1 MPRVVHFEIHADD
14 PQRAIRFYTEL
25 FGWQFPEWFPG
36 YWGVMTGEEGTP
48 GIDGG
53 LTQRRG
59 AAPAPGQPLSSFVC
73 VVDVPAIDDYSA
85 RAAAAGAT
93 VALPKQPIPGVGYSA
108 HFIDTEG
115 NIFGLFQ
122 SDESVTA

>member
-36 YWGVMTGEEGTP
+36 YWGVITGESGTP

-53 LTQRRG
+53 LMERRG
-59 AAPAPGQPLSSFVC
+59 DRPTIGQPLSSFSC
-73 VVDVPAIDDYSA
+73 VVDVPSIDEYSA
-85 RAAAAGAT
+85 KAVAAGAT

-108 HFIDTEG
+108 YFIDTEG
-115 NIFGLFQ
+115 NIFGMFQ
-122 SDESVTA
+122 DDSTAT